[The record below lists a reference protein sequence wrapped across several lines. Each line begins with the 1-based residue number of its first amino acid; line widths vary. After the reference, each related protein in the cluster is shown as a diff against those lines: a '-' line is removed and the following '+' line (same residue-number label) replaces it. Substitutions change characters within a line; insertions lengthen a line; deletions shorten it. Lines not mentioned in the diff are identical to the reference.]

1 MRYVKDEG
9 ELNQEYDGLNIFV
22 IGHEVMTLT
31 EVSLVEKIVTGRV
44 DY

>member
-1 MRYVKDEG
+1 MRYVKDKG
-9 ELNQEYDGLNIFV
+9 ELNQECDGLNIFV

-31 EVSLVEKIVTGRV
+31 EVRIEMIVTGRV